1 MEKKKLLIVDDE
13 PDIIKVLKARLELE
27 GFECFTA
34 ENGEDA
40 IRIAKEKKPS
50 LIILDL
56 VLPEKDGFQVNKELK
71 SCKDTKDIPVIVYTA
86 QNPELVAD
94 KGFEALEVVDF
105 VLKPFDS
112 KALVFLIEQSLKKIE
127 KNK

>member
-13 PDIIKVLKARLELE
+13 PDIVKVLKARLELE

-34 ENGEDA
+34 ENGKDA
-40 IRIAKEKKPS
+40 IRIAKENKPS

-56 VLPEKDGFQVNKELK
+56 VLPEKDGFQINKELK
-71 SCKDTKDIPVIVYTA
+71 SSQDTKDIPVIVYTA